1 MATRSLLLVTAA
13 VLLALAT
20 PTDGEVDLQ
29 ALSLEYGFAGED
41 EVPVTLVESGRDN
54 ATLYRYL
61 ILDDYSQ
68 APENWSQPGFND
80 SGWLLGAAPF
90 GDSENNNVEPQTIWD
105 TNGSSPYENDILLV
119 RHRFDLPVGTILS
132 AEINVAF
139 SNYCTPYLNGN
150 LIYGGDGEEGANG
163 HSMQYWNSDGTEDIS
178 PTMFDS
184 RDNLLAIYAWDYV
197 WSASQNQQWLDPRI
211 IATHNPFN
219 TTTEPVILGD
229 QLTLVLKVA
238 NRGNATAENATI
250 TLQADGEIVWQQF
263 LSTAAANT
271 NATMGVD
278 WTPHRLGDI
287 TLNLSISSESNE
299 SNYLNNSLEIMLH
312 IHHWGYALEYGGV
325 IPVVNSTL
333 ATSLNITVRNTGD
346 LPDVLTFA
354 TSERP
359 TGWDIDYLPGSMSLA
374 PGESGELLV
383 SIEVSSMTT
392 DGEWNFSIE
401 TTSQN
406 SERRV
411 SFPLVQSGRTAA
423 TEWSWTNSTNTS
435 QQLYD
440 DLNWTLPGFNDSGWR
455 IDGVAPFGDNPISG
469 VNYNT
474 EWDGDNYA
482 YFRHAFNVSNLDL
495 YTEGVLTLSIAT
507 NGAGAHYLNG
517 NLIFSDLGGGDH
529 GADYWNEQ
537 EPDNTDA
544 LLEGENVLASVVRN
558 NQNTQWYDEQ
568 LDIDISQ
575 ANLWNFHPQP
585 LSISVLLDTK
595 APSSLVE
602 DRGGFRNSTEVEIS
616 WRLLANATDLAGF
629 RIDYALNNGS
639 GWGAWE
645 ALGEFSGYNTTF
657 SGGSNGTIYRFR
669 SISFDTRGNVESKST
684 YGTEFLIDTAP
695 PASLL
700 RVVDTTGNPTN
711 LTGIYLAWEPASA
724 ADNDIASYELELRN
738 GSGWDRLAFSDSAGE
753 HYFAPVADGEYTFR
767 VLATDHAGNREAKA
781 EADII
786 ISFDRQR
793 PEVTLS
799 ALPQFWGESVL
810 ALQLL
815 GDTSGLTDVELQYA
829 LLAEGSEAMLGW
841 GTLPVNWDNGSAL
854 FPGLADGRSYW
865 FRLAPVDAAGNT
877 ASRTPYVFETGSD
890 GAAGASVALP
900 VLPLKPVYIGLT
912 ANVAVAVDE
921 DGDGTFEVPL
931 YEYFGSDPSQML
943 ASQFRVDYANG
954 TLHFGDGV
962 SGYRPAA
969 NAMLRISYAGYD
981 MATTIDLTPPGIV
994 KGVRIYSE
1002 SFRSAELVWES
1013 DDDVVLY
1020 RIERST
1026 NLSLGSLT
1034 WPEGGWVVRAE
1045 LAPQDLENSYVED
1058 NLDRQIWYYRV
1069 IAIDRIG
1076 YESTEMEYLGTTLEQ
1091 VMIDLT
1097 PPVVV
1102 ENPIVSSSDPE
1113 APAWLLPLVVGLAL
1127 LGGGVALF
1135 ASRRSAGEAEVG
1147 PSLVTVDALIEPV
1160 PVVEAIPEE
1169 EEPELGVF
1177 SVVSGTEYSRHV
1189 RFRCQGGCDREFPG
1203 LRDEEEIICPHCG
1216 TIGPTPELP

>member
-13 VLLALAT
+13 VLLALAA
-20 PTDGEVDLQ
+20 PTNGEVDLQ

-80 SGWLLGAAPF
+80 SGWLLGPAPF

-150 LIYGGDGEEGANG
+150 LIYSGDGEEGANG

-178 PTMFDS
+178 PAMFDS
-184 RDNLLAIYAWDYV
+184 RDNLLAIYARDYV
-197 WSASQNQQWLDPRI
+197 WSVNQNQQWLDPRI
-211 IATHNPFN
+211 TATHNPFN

-229 QLTLVLKVA
+229 QLTLVLGVA
-238 NRGNATAENATI
+238 NGGNATAENVTI
-250 TLQADGEIVWQQF
+250 TLQADGETVWQQF

-271 NATMGVD
+271 NTTMGVD

-287 TLNLSISSESNE
+287 PLNLSISSESNE

-312 IHHWGYALEYGGV
+312 VHHWGYTLEYGGGS
-325 IPVVNSTL
+325 PVVNSTL
-333 ATSLNITVRNTGD
+333 VTSFNVTVRNTGD

-359 TGWDIDYLPGSMSLA
+359 TGWNIDYMPESMSLA
-374 PGESGELLV
+374 PDESGELLV
-383 SIEVSSMTT
+383 SVQVSAPTA
-392 DGEWNFSIE
+392 DGDWNFSIE
-401 TTSQN
+401 ATSQN
-406 SERRV
+406 SARRV

-440 DLNWTLPGFNDSGWR
+440 DLNWTLPGFNNSGWR
-455 IDGVAPFGDNPISG
+455 MDGITPFGDNPISG

-482 YFRHAFNVSNLDL
+482 YFRHVFNVSDLDP
-495 YTEGVLTLSIAT
+495 YMGGVLTLSIAT

-529 GADYWNEQ
+529 GADYWNVQ

-568 LDIDISQ
+568 LDIDIPQ
-575 ANLWNFHPQP
+575 ANLWGFYPQP
-585 LSISVLLDTK
+585 LQLSLILDTK
-595 APSSLVE
+595 AP
-602 DRGGFRNSTEVEIS
+602 RSTVVHEGAYHNTSEFEIS
-616 WRLLANATDLAGF
+616 WRLLANASDLAGF

-639 GWGAWE
+639 GWGEWE
-645 ALGEFSGYNTTF
+645 SLGEFNGFSTTF
-657 SGGSNGTIYRFR
+657 NGSNGTLYRLR
-669 SISFDTRGNVESKST
+669 SIARDIYGNVESKSI

-700 RVVDTTGNPTN
+700 RVVDTTANLTN

-724 ADNDIASYELELRN
+724 AENDIASYRLQLRN
-738 GSGWDRLAFSDSAGE
+738 GSGWDTLAISAAVGD
-753 HYFAPVADGEYTFR
+753 HYFAPVTDGEYAFR
-767 VLATDHAGNREAKA
+767 VLATDYAGNGEAKP

-810 ALQLL
+810 TLQLL
-815 GDTSGLTDVELQYA
+815 GDTSGLADVELQYA

-841 GTLPVNWDNGSAL
+841 GALPVNWDNGSAL

-865 FRLAPVDAAGNT
+865 FRLAPVDAAGNS
-877 ASRTPYVFETGSD
+877 ASRTPYVFNAWTD
-890 GAAGASVALP
+890 GADGVILDLP
-900 VLPLKPVYIGLT
+900 VLPLKPAYIGLT
-912 ANVAVAVDE
+912 DNVAVVVDE
-921 DGDGTFEVPL
+921 DGDGSFEVEL
-931 YEYFGSDPSQML
+931 EEHFGSDLSA
-943 ASQFRVDYANG
+943 ASGRQFRVDYADG

-962 SGYRPAA
+962 DGYRPAA
-969 NAMLRISYAGYD
+969 SATLRISYAGYD

-994 KGVRIYSE
+994 KDVRIYSE
-1002 SFRSAELVWES
+1002 SFRSVELVWEG
-1013 DDDVVLY
+1013 DDDAVLY

-1026 NLSLGSLT
+1026 NLSLGPLT
-1034 WPEGGWVVRAE
+1034 WPEGGWVIRAE
-1045 LAPQDLENSYVED
+1045 LAPQNLENSYVED

-1069 IAIDRIG
+1069 IAIDRMG
-1076 YESTEMEYLGTTLEQ
+1076 YESTEMEYLGTILER
-1091 VMIDLT
+1091 VMVDLS
-1097 PPVVV
+1097 PPPAV
-1102 ENPIVSSSDPE
+1102 ENPTAASVGDPE
-1113 APAWLLPLVVGLAL
+1113 APAWLLPMVVGLAL

-1147 PSLVTVDALIEPV
+1147 PSIEPVDALIEPV
-1160 PVVEAIPEE
+1160 PVVEAIPEV

-1177 SVVSGTEYSRHV
+1177 SVVSGTEYSRRV
-1189 RFRCQGGCDREFPG
+1189 RFHCQIGCEREFLG
-1203 LRDEEEIICPHCG
+1203 QREEDEIVCPHCG
-1216 TIGPTPELP
+1216 TLGPAPELP

>member
-1 MATRSLLLVTAA
+1 MATRSLLLITAA
-13 VLLALAT
+13 VLLALAV

-29 ALSLEYGFAGED
+29 ALSLEYGYDLVEG
-41 EVPVTLVESGRDN
+41 EVPITLVESGRDN
-54 ATLYRYL
+54 GTQFRYL
-61 ILDDYSQ
+61 ILDDYSE

-80 SGWLLGAAPF
+80 SNWSFGGAPF
-90 GDSENNNVEPQTIWD
+90 GDREYNNVDPNTDWD
-105 TNGSSPYENDILLV
+105 TDGSSPYENDILLV
-119 RHRFDLPVGTILS
+119 RHRFDRPAGTLLS

-139 SNYCTPYLNGN
+139 ANYCTPYLNGN
-150 LIYGGDGEEGANG
+150 LIYSERGGNSHGAE
-163 HSMQYWNSDGTEDIS
+163 YWNGDGTES
-178 PTMFDS
+178 LAPELFNRS
-184 RDNLLAIYAWDYV
+184 GNLLAIYARDYV
-197 WSASQNQQWLDPRI
+197 YGSGGQNRQWLDLQITGGIDAPL
-211 IATHNPFN
+211 N
-219 TTTEPVILGD
+219 TTTEPVTLGD
-229 QLTLVLKVA
+229 RLTLALEVA
-238 NRGNATAENATI
+238 NEGNATATNATI
-250 TLQADGEIVWQQF
+250 TLQVDGETMWQQF
-263 LSTAAANT
+263 LPSVAANA
-271 NATMGVD
+271 NATILVD

-287 TLNLSISSESNE
+287 PLNLSISSESNE

-333 ATSLNITVRNTGD
+333 VTSLNITVRNTGD

-383 SIEVSSMTT
+383 SVEVSSMTT

-406 SERRV
+406 SARRV

-440 DLNWTLPGFNDSGWR
+440 NLNWTLPGFNDSGWR
-455 IDGVAPFGDNPISG
+455 MDGAAPFGDNSISG

-482 YFRHAFNVSNLDL
+482 YFRHAFNVSNLDI

-507 NGAGAHYLNG
+507 NGAGAHYING

-529 GADYWNEQ
+529 GAQYWNRE
-537 EPDNTDA
+537 ELDNTNA

-558 NQNTQWYDEQ
+558 NQNTQWYDER
-568 LDIDISQ
+568 LDADIRQ
-575 ANLWNFHPQP
+575 ANYWNFHPQP

-602 DRGGFRNSTEVEIS
+602 DQGGFRNSTEVEIN
-616 WRLLANATDLAGF
+616 WRLLANATDLAGV

-711 LTGIYLAWEPASA
+711 LTGIYLAWEPATA
-724 ADNDIASYELELRN
+724 TDNDIASYRLQLRN
-738 GSGWDRLAFSDSAGE
+738 GSGWDTLAIYAATGE
-753 HYFAPVADGEYTFR
+753 HYFTPATDGEYAFR
-767 VLATDHAGNREAKA
+767 VLATDYAGNGEAKP
-781 EADII
+781 EADVI

-799 ALPQFWGESVL
+799 ALPQLWGESVL

-815 GDTSGLTDVELQYA
+815 GDTSGLADVELQYA
-829 LLAEGSEAMLGW
+829 LLAEGSEMMLGW
-841 GTLPVNWDNGSAL
+841 GALPVNWDNGSAL

-877 ASRTPYVFETGSD
+877 ASRTPYVFETSSD
-890 GAAGASVALP
+890 GTAGASVTLP
-900 VLPLKPVYIGLT
+900 VLPLKPVYIGLL
-912 ANVAVAVDE
+912 ANVAVAVDVE
-921 DGDGTFEVPL
+921 GDGSFEVEL
-931 YEYFGSDPSQML
+931 DEYFGSDPSQML
-943 ASQFRVDYANG
+943 AIQFRVDYTSG
-954 TLHFGDGV
+954 TLYFGDGV
-962 SGYRPAA
+962 DGYRPSA

-981 MATTIDLTPPGIV
+981 ATTTIDLTPPGIV
-994 KGVRIYSE
+994 QSMRAYSE
-1002 SFRSAELVWES
+1002 NFTDVELQWES
-1013 DDDVVLY
+1013 APDVSSY
-1020 RIERST
+1020 RVERSG
-1026 NLSLGSLT
+1026 NLSLG
-1034 WPEGGWVVRAE
+1034 WVLRAE
-1045 LAPQDLENSYVED
+1045 LAPQEFELNSYAEK
-1058 NLDRQIWYYRV
+1058 NLAGQVWYYRV
-1069 IAIDRIG
+1069 IALDRMG
-1076 YESTEMEYLGTTLEQ
+1076 YESVGMEYLGSTVER
-1091 VMIDLT
+1091 VMVDLT
-1097 PPVVV
+1097 PPPAVV
-1102 ENPIVSSSDPE
+1102 ENPTVSSSDQE
-1113 APAWLLPLVVGLAL
+1113 VPAWLLPLVAGLAL

-1147 PSLVTVDALIEPV
+1147 PSLETVDALIEPV

-1203 LRDEEEIICPHCG
+1203 LRDEEEIVCPHCG
-1216 TIGPTPELP
+1216 TLGPTPELP

>member
-13 VLLALAT
+13 VLLALAA

-29 ALSLEYGFAGED
+29 VLSLEYGYDLVEG
-41 EVPVTLVESGRDN
+41 EVPITLVESGRDN
-54 ATLYRYL
+54 GTQFRYL
-61 ILDDYSQ
+61 ILDDYSE

-80 SGWLLGAAPF
+80 SNWSFGGAPF
-90 GDSENNNVEPQTIWD
+90 GDREYNNVDPNTDWD
-105 TNGSSPYENDILLV
+105 TDGSSPYENDILLV
-119 RHRFDLPVGTILS
+119 RHRFDRPAGTLLS

-139 SNYCTPYLNGN
+139 ANYCTPYLNGN
-150 LIYGGDGEEGANG
+150 LIYSERGGNSHGAE
-163 HSMQYWNSDGTEDIS
+163 YWNGDGTES
-178 PTMFDS
+178 LAPELFNRS
-184 RDNLLAIYAWDYV
+184 GNLLAIYARDYV
-197 WSASQNQQWLDPRI
+197 YGSGGQNRQWLDLQITGGIDAPL
-211 IATHNPFN
+211 N
-219 TTTEPVILGD
+219 TTTEPVTLGD
-229 QLTLVLKVA
+229 RLTLALEVA
-238 NRGNATAENATI
+238 NEGNATATNATI
-250 TLQADGEIVWQQF
+250 TLQVDGETMWQQF
-263 LSTAAANT
+263 LPSVAANA
-271 NATMGVD
+271 NATILVD

-287 TLNLSISSESNE
+287 PLNLSISSESNE

-333 ATSLNITVRNTGD
+333 VTSLNITVRNTGD

-383 SIEVSSMTT
+383 SVEVSSMTT

-406 SERRV
+406 SARRV

-440 DLNWTLPGFNDSGWR
+440 NLNWTLPGFNDSGWR
-455 IDGVAPFGDNPISG
+455 MDGAAPFGDNSISG

-482 YFRHAFNVSNLDL
+482 YFRHAFNVSNLDI

-507 NGAGAHYLNG
+507 NGAGAHYING

-529 GADYWNEQ
+529 GAQYWNRE
-537 EPDNTDA
+537 ELDNTNA

-558 NQNTQWYDEQ
+558 NQNTQWYDER
-568 LDIDISQ
+568 LDADIRQ
-575 ANLWNFHPQP
+575 ANYWNFHPQP

-595 APSSLVE
+595 APSSLLE
-602 DRGGFRNSTEVEIS
+602 DQGGFRNSTEVEIN

-711 LTGIYLAWEPASA
+711 LTGIYLAWEPATA
-724 ADNDIASYELELRN
+724 TDNDIASYRLQLRN
-738 GSGWDRLAFSDSAGE
+738 GSGWDTLAIYAATGE
-753 HYFAPVADGEYTFR
+753 HYFTPATDGEYAFR
-767 VLATDHAGNREAKA
+767 VLATDYAGNGEAKP
-781 EADII
+781 EADVI

-799 ALPQFWGESVL
+799 ALPQLWGESVL

-815 GDTSGLTDVELQYA
+815 GDTSGLADVELQYA
-829 LLAEGSEAMLGW
+829 LLAEGSEMMLGW
-841 GTLPVNWDNGSAL
+841 GALPVNWDNGSAL

-877 ASRTPYVFETGSD
+877 ASRTPYVFETSSD
-890 GAAGASVALP
+890 GTAGASVTLP
-900 VLPLKPVYIGLT
+900 VLPLKPVYIGLL
-912 ANVAVAVDE
+912 ANVAVAVDVE
-921 DGDGTFEVPL
+921 GDGSFEVEL
-931 YEYFGSDPSQML
+931 DEYFGSDPSQML
-943 ASQFRVDYANG
+943 AIQFRVDYTSG
-954 TLHFGDGV
+954 TLYFGDGV
-962 SGYRPAA
+962 DGYRPSA

-981 MATTIDLTPPGIV
+981 ATTTIDLTPPGIV
-994 KGVRIYSE
+994 QSMRAYSE
-1002 SFRSAELVWES
+1002 NFTDVELQWES
-1013 DDDVVLY
+1013 APDVSSY
-1020 RIERST
+1020 RVERSG
-1026 NLSLGSLT
+1026 NLSLG
-1034 WPEGGWVVRAE
+1034 WVLRAE
-1045 LAPQDLENSYVED
+1045 LAPQEFELNSYAEK
-1058 NLDRQIWYYRV
+1058 NLAGQVWYYRV
-1069 IAIDRIG
+1069 IALDRMG
-1076 YESTEMEYLGTTLEQ
+1076 YESVGMEYLGSTVER
-1091 VMIDLT
+1091 VMVDLT
-1097 PPVVV
+1097 PPPAVV
-1102 ENPIVSSSDPE
+1102 ENPTVSSSDQE
-1113 APAWLLPLVVGLAL
+1113 VPAWLLPLVAGLAL

-1147 PSLVTVDALIEPV
+1147 PSLETVDALIEPV

-1203 LRDEEEIICPHCG
+1203 LRDEEEIVCPHCG
-1216 TIGPTPELP
+1216 TLGPTPELP

>member
-1 MATRSLLLVTAA
+1 M
-13 VLLALAT
+13 
-20 PTDGEVDLQ
+20 
-29 ALSLEYGFAGED
+29 
-41 EVPVTLVESGRDN
+41 
-54 ATLYRYL
+54 
-61 ILDDYSQ
+61 
-68 APENWSQPGFND
+68 
-80 SGWLLGAAPF
+80 
-90 GDSENNNVEPQTIWD
+90 
-105 TNGSSPYENDILLV
+105 
-119 RHRFDLPVGTILS
+119 
-132 AEINVAF
+132 
-139 SNYCTPYLNGN
+139 
-150 LIYGGDGEEGANG
+150 
-163 HSMQYWNSDGTEDIS
+163 
-178 PTMFDS
+178 
-184 RDNLLAIYAWDYV
+184 
-197 WSASQNQQWLDPRI
+197 
-211 IATHNPFN
+211 
-219 TTTEPVILGD
+219 
-229 QLTLVLKVA
+229 
-238 NRGNATAENATI
+238 
-250 TLQADGEIVWQQF
+250 
-263 LSTAAANT
+263 
-271 NATMGVD
+271 D

-287 TLNLSISSESNE
+287 PLNLSISSESNE

-312 IHHWGYALEYGGV
+312 VHHWGYTLEYGGGS
-325 IPVVNSTL
+325 PVVNSTL
-333 ATSLNITVRNTGD
+333 VTSFNVTVRNTGD

-359 TGWDIDYLPGSMSLA
+359 TGWDIDYMPESMSLA
-374 PGESGELLV
+374 PDESGELLV
-383 SIEVSSMTT
+383 SVQVSAPTA
-392 DGEWNFSIE
+392 DGDWNFSIE
-401 TTSQN
+401 ATSQN
-406 SERRV
+406 SARHV

-440 DLNWTLPGFNDSGWR
+440 DLNWTLPGFNNSGWR
-455 IDGVAPFGDNPISG
+455 MDGITPFGDNPISG

-482 YFRHAFNVSNLDL
+482 YFRHVFNVSDLDP
-495 YTEGVLTLSIAT
+495 YMGGVLTLSIAT

-529 GADYWNEQ
+529 GADYWNVQ

-568 LDIDISQ
+568 LDIDIPQ
-575 ANLWNFHPQP
+575 ANLWGFYPQP
-585 LSISVLLDTK
+585 LQLSLILDTK
-595 APSSLVE
+595 AP
-602 DRGGFRNSTEVEIS
+602 RSTVVHEGAYHNTSEFEIS
-616 WRLLANATDLAGF
+616 WRLLANMSDLAGF

-639 GWGAWE
+639 GWGEWE
-645 ALGEFSGYNTTF
+645 SLGEFNGFSTTF
-657 SGGSNGTIYRFR
+657 NGSNGILYRFR
-669 SISFDTRGNVESKST
+669 SIARDIYGNVESKST
-684 YGTEFLIDTAP
+684 YGTEFLIDTTP

-700 RVVDTTGNPTN
+700 WVIDTTANLTN

-724 ADNDIASYELELRN
+724 AENDIGNYRLQLRN
-738 GSGWDRLAFSDSAGE
+738 GSGWDTLAISAAVGD
-753 HYFAPVADGEYTFR
+753 HYFAPVTDGEYAFR
-767 VLATDHAGNREAKA
+767 VLATDYAGNGEAKP

-810 ALQLL
+810 TLQLL
-815 GDTSGLTDVELQYA
+815 GDTSGLADVELQYA

-841 GTLPVNWDNGSAL
+841 GALPVNWDNGSAL

-877 ASRTPYVFETGSD
+877 ASRTPYVFNAWTNGAD
-890 GAAGASVALP
+890 GVILDLS
-900 VLPLKPVYIGLT
+900 VLPLKPAYIGLT
-912 ANVAVAVDE
+912 ANVAVVVDE
-921 DGDGTFEVPL
+921 DGDGSFEVEL
-931 YEYFGSDPSQML
+931 EEYFGNDLSA
-943 ASQFRVDYANG
+943 ASGRQFRVDYANG

-962 SGYRPAA
+962 DGYLPAA

-981 MATTIDLTPPGIV
+981 MATTIDMTPPGIV

-1002 SFRSAELVWES
+1002 SFRSIELVWEG
-1013 DDDVVLY
+1013 DDDAVLY

-1026 NLSLGSLT
+1026 NLSLGPLT

-1058 NLDRQIWYYRV
+1058 NLDRQVWYYRV

-1091 VMIDLT
+1091 VMVDLS
-1097 PPVVV
+1097 PPPAV
-1102 ENPIVSSSDPE
+1102 ENPPAASVGDPE

-1147 PSLVTVDALIEPV
+1147 PSIEPVDALIEPV
-1160 PVVEAIPEE
+1160 PVVAAIPEV

-1177 SVVSGTEYSRHV
+1177 SVVSGTEYSRRV
-1189 RFRCQGGCDREFPG
+1189 RFHCQIGCEREFLG
-1203 LRDEEEIICPHCG
+1203 QREEDEIVCPHCG
-1216 TIGPTPELP
+1216 TLGPAPELP

>member
-13 VLLALAT
+13 VLLALAA

-29 ALSLEYGFAGED
+29 VLSLEYGYDLVEG
-41 EVPVTLVESGRDN
+41 EVPITLVESGRDN
-54 ATLYRYL
+54 GTQFRYL
-61 ILDDYSQ
+61 ILDDYSE

-80 SGWLLGAAPF
+80 SNWSFGGAPF
-90 GDSENNNVEPQTIWD
+90 GDREYNNVDPNTDWD
-105 TNGSSPYENDILLV
+105 TDGSSPYENDILLV
-119 RHRFDLPVGTILS
+119 RHRFDRPAGTLLS

-139 SNYCTPYLNGN
+139 ANYCTPYLNGN
-150 LIYGGDGEEGANG
+150 LIYSERGGNSHGAE
-163 HSMQYWNSDGTEDIS
+163 YWNGDGTES
-178 PTMFDS
+178 LAPELFNRS
-184 RDNLLAIYAWDYV
+184 GNLLAIYARDYV
-197 WSASQNQQWLDPRI
+197 YGSGGQNRQWLDLQITGGIDAPL
-211 IATHNPFN
+211 N
-219 TTTEPVILGD
+219 TTTEPVTLGD
-229 QLTLVLKVA
+229 RLTLALEVA
-238 NRGNATAENATI
+238 NEGNATATNATI
-250 TLQADGEIVWQQF
+250 TLQVDGETMWQQF
-263 LSTAAANT
+263 LPSVAANA
-271 NATMGVD
+271 NATILVD

-287 TLNLSISSESNE
+287 PLNLSISSESNE

-333 ATSLNITVRNTGD
+333 VTSLNITVRNTGD

-383 SIEVSSMTT
+383 SVEVSSMTT

-406 SERRV
+406 SARRV

-440 DLNWTLPGFNDSGWR
+440 NLNWTLPGFNDSGWR
-455 IDGVAPFGDNPISG
+455 MDGAAPFGDNSISG

-482 YFRHAFNVSNLDL
+482 YFRHAFNVSNLDI

-507 NGAGAHYLNG
+507 NGAGAHYING

-529 GADYWNEQ
+529 GAQYWNRE
-537 EPDNTDA
+537 ELDNTNA

-558 NQNTQWYDEQ
+558 NQNTQWYDER
-568 LDIDISQ
+568 LDADIRQ
-575 ANLWNFHPQP
+575 ANYWNFHPQP

-602 DRGGFRNSTEVEIS
+602 DQGGFRNSTEVEIN

-711 LTGIYLAWEPASA
+711 LTGIYLAWEPATA
-724 ADNDIASYELELRN
+724 TDNDIASYRLQLRN
-738 GSGWDRLAFSDSAGE
+738 GSGWDTLAIYAATGE
-753 HYFAPVADGEYTFR
+753 HYFTPATDGEYAFR
-767 VLATDHAGNREAKA
+767 VLATDYAGNGEAKP
-781 EADII
+781 EADVI

-793 PEVTLS
+793 PEVALS
-799 ALPQFWGESVL
+799 ALPQLWGESVL

-815 GDTSGLTDVELQYA
+815 GNTSGLADVELQYA
-829 LLAEGSEAMLGW
+829 LLAEGSEMMLGW
-841 GTLPVNWDNGSAL
+841 GALPVNWDNGSAL

-877 ASRTPYVFETGSD
+877 ASRTPYVFETSSD
-890 GAAGASVALP
+890 GTAGASVTLP
-900 VLPLKPVYIGLT
+900 VLPLKPVYIGLL
-912 ANVAVAVDE
+912 ANVAVAVDVE
-921 DGDGTFEVPL
+921 GDGSFEVEL
-931 YEYFGSDPSQML
+931 DEYFGSDPSQML
-943 ASQFRVDYANG
+943 AIQFRVDYTSG
-954 TLHFGDGV
+954 TLYFGDGV
-962 SGYRPAA
+962 DGYRPSA

-981 MATTIDLTPPGIV
+981 ATTTIDLTPPGIV
-994 KGVRIYSE
+994 QSMRAYSE
-1002 SFRSAELVWES
+1002 NFTDVELQWES
-1013 DDDVVLY
+1013 APDVSSY
-1020 RIERST
+1020 RVERSG
-1026 NLSLGSLT
+1026 NLSLG
-1034 WPEGGWVVRAE
+1034 WVLRAE
-1045 LAPQDLENSYVED
+1045 LAPQEFELNSYAEK
-1058 NLDRQIWYYRV
+1058 NLAGQVWYYRV
-1069 IAIDRIG
+1069 IALDRMG
-1076 YESTEMEYLGTTLEQ
+1076 YESVGMEYLGSTVER
-1091 VMIDLT
+1091 VMVDLT
-1097 PPVVV
+1097 PPPAVV
-1102 ENPIVSSSDPE
+1102 ENPTVSSSDQE
-1113 APAWLLPLVVGLAL
+1113 VPAWLLPLVAGLAL

-1147 PSLVTVDALIEPV
+1147 PSLETVDALIEPV

-1203 LRDEEEIICPHCG
+1203 LRDEEEIVCPHCG
-1216 TIGPTPELP
+1216 TLGPTPELP

>member
-1 MATRSLLLVTAA
+1 MATRSLLLVAAA
-13 VLLALAT
+13 VLLALAV

-41 EVPVTLVESGRDN
+41 EAPVTLVESGRDN

-61 ILDDYSQ
+61 ILDDYSE

-90 GDSENNNVEPQTIWD
+90 ADSEDDNVVPGTIWD
-105 TNGSSPYENDILLV
+105 TEGSSPYENDTLLV

-150 LIYGGDGEEGANG
+150 LIYSGDGEEGANG

-178 PTMFDS
+178 PALFDS
-184 RDNLLAIYAWDYV
+184 HDNLLAIYARDYV
-197 WSASQNQQWLDPRI
+197 WSVNQNQQWLDPRI
-211 IATHNPFN
+211 TATHNPFN

-229 QLTLVLKVA
+229 QLTLVLGVA
-238 NRGNATAENATI
+238 NGGNATAENATI
-250 TLQADGEIVWQQF
+250 TLQADGETVWQQF

-271 NATMGVD
+271 NTTIGVD

-287 TLNLSISSESNE
+287 PLNLSISSESNE

-333 ATSLNITVRNTGD
+333 VTSLNITVRNTGD

-383 SIEVSSMTT
+383 SVEVSSMTT

-455 IDGVAPFGDNPISG
+455 MDGAAPFGDNSISG

-482 YFRHAFNVSNLDL
+482 YFRHAFNVSDLDI

-517 NLIFSDLGGGDH
+517 NLIFSDLEGGDH

-558 NQNTQWYDEQ
+558 NQNTQWYDER
-568 LDIDISQ
+568 LDADIRQ

-585 LSISVLLDTK
+585 LGISVLLDTK
-595 APSSLVE
+595 APTSLVE
-602 DRGGFRNSTEVEIS
+602 DQGGFRNSTEVEIN

-629 RIDYALNNGS
+629 RIDYMLNNGS
-639 GWGAWE
+639 GWPGEDAWE

-657 SGGSNGTIYRFR
+657 SGGSNGTLYRFR

-684 YGTEFLIDTAP
+684 YGTEFLIDTRP
-695 PASLL
+695 PESLL

-724 ADNDIASYELELRN
+724 ADYDIASYQLQLRN
-738 GSGWDRLAFSDSAGE
+738 GSGWDTLALSGSAGE
-753 HYFAPVADGEYTFR
+753 HYFAPATDGEYAFR
-767 VLATDHAGNREAKA
+767 VLATDYAGNGEAKP
-781 EADII
+781 EADVI

-815 GDTSGLTDVELQYA
+815 GDTSGLADVELQYA
-829 LLAEGSEAMLGW
+829 LLAEGSEMMLGW
-841 GTLPVNWDNGSAL
+841 GTLPVAWDNGSAL

-865 FRLAPVDAAGNT
+865 FRLAPVDTAGNT
-877 ASRTPYVFETGSD
+877 ASRTPYVFETSSD
-890 GAAGASVALP
+890 GTAGASVTLP
-900 VLPLKPVYIGLT
+900 VLPLKPVYIGLL
-912 ANVAVAVDE
+912 ANVAVAVDVE
-921 DGDGTFEVPL
+921 GDGSFEVEL
-931 YEYFGSDPSQML
+931 DEYFGSDPSQML
-943 ASQFRVDYANG
+943 AIQFRVDYASG
-954 TLHFGDGV
+954 TLHFGDGED
-962 SGYRPAA
+962 GYRPAA
-969 NAMLRISYAGYD
+969 SATLRISYAGYD
-981 MATTIDLTPPGIV
+981 ATTTIDLTPPGIV
-994 KGVRIYSE
+994 QSMRAYSE
-1002 SFRSAELVWES
+1002 NFTDVELQWES
-1013 DDDVVLY
+1013 APDVSSY
-1020 RIERST
+1020 RVERSG
-1026 NLSLGSLT
+1026 NLTLGWEL
-1034 WPEGGWVVRAE
+1034 RAE
-1045 LAPQDLENSYVED
+1045 LAPQEFELNSYAEE
-1058 NLDRQIWYYRV
+1058 NLAGQVWYYRV
-1069 IAIDRIG
+1069 IALDRMG
-1076 YESTEMEYLGTTLEQ
+1076 YESVGMEYLGSTVER
-1091 VMIDLT
+1091 VMVDLT
-1097 PPVVV
+1097 PPTAV
-1102 ENPIVSSSDPE
+1102 ETPTGSSSGSE
-1113 APAWLLPLVVGLAL
+1113 APGWLLPLVVGLAL
-1127 LGGGVALF
+1127 LGSGVALF
-1135 ASRRSAGEAEVG
+1135 ASRRSTGEAEVG
-1147 PSLVTVDALIEPV
+1147 PSLETVDALVEPV
-1160 PVVEAIPEE
+1160 PDIEAIPEE
-1169 EEPELGVF
+1169 EEPEPDVF
-1177 SVVSGTEYSRHV
+1177 RMVSGSEYSRRV
-1189 RFRCQGGCDREFPG
+1189 RFHCQSGCDREFPG
-1203 LRDEEEIICPHCG
+1203 LRDDEEIVCPHCG
-1216 TIGPTPELP
+1216 TLGPAPELP

>member
-1 MATRSLLLVTAA
+1 MATRSLLLITAA
-13 VLLALAT
+13 VLLALAV

-29 ALSLEYGFAGED
+29 ALSLEYGYDLVEG
-41 EVPVTLVESGRDN
+41 EVPITLVESGRDN
-54 ATLYRYL
+54 GTQFRYL
-61 ILDDYSQ
+61 ILDDYSE

-80 SGWLLGAAPF
+80 SNWSFGGAPF
-90 GDSENNNVEPQTIWD
+90 GDREYNNVDPNTDWD
-105 TNGSSPYENDILLV
+105 TDGSSPYENDILLV
-119 RHRFDLPVGTILS
+119 RHRFDRPAGTLLS

-139 SNYCTPYLNGN
+139 ANYCTPYLNGN
-150 LIYGGDGEEGANG
+150 LIYSERGGNSHGAE
-163 HSMQYWNSDGTEDIS
+163 YWNGDGTES
-178 PTMFDS
+178 LAPELFNRS
-184 RDNLLAIYAWDYV
+184 GNLLAIYARDYV
-197 WSASQNQQWLDPRI
+197 YGSGGQNRQWLDLQITGGIDAPL
-211 IATHNPFN
+211 N
-219 TTTEPVILGD
+219 TTTEPVTLGD
-229 QLTLVLKVA
+229 RLTLALEVA
-238 NRGNATAENATI
+238 NEGNATATNATI
-250 TLQADGEIVWQQF
+250 TLQVDGETMWQQF
-263 LSTAAANT
+263 LPSVAANA
-271 NATMGVD
+271 NATILVD

-287 TLNLSISSESNE
+287 PLNLSISSESNE

-333 ATSLNITVRNTGD
+333 VTSLNITVRNTGD

-383 SIEVSSMTT
+383 SVEVSSMTT

-406 SERRV
+406 SARRV

-440 DLNWTLPGFNDSGWR
+440 NLNWTLPGFNDSGWR
-455 IDGVAPFGDNPISG
+455 MDGAAPFGDNSISG

-482 YFRHAFNVSNLDL
+482 YFRHAFNVSNLDI

-507 NGAGAHYLNG
+507 NGAGAHYING

-529 GADYWNEQ
+529 GAQYWNRE
-537 EPDNTDA
+537 ELDNTNA

-558 NQNTQWYDEQ
+558 NQNTQWYDER
-568 LDIDISQ
+568 LDADIRQ
-575 ANLWNFHPQP
+575 ANYWNFHPQP

-595 APSSLVE
+595 APSSLLE
-602 DRGGFRNSTEVEIS
+602 DQGGFRNSTEVEIN

-711 LTGIYLAWEPASA
+711 LTGIYLAWEPATA
-724 ADNDIASYELELRN
+724 TDNDIASYRLQLRN
-738 GSGWDRLAFSDSAGE
+738 GSGWDTLAIYAATGE
-753 HYFAPVADGEYTFR
+753 HYFTPATDGEYAFR
-767 VLATDHAGNREAKA
+767 VLATDYAGNGEAKP
-781 EADII
+781 EADVI

-799 ALPQFWGESVL
+799 ALPQLWGESVL

-815 GDTSGLTDVELQYA
+815 GDTSGLADVELQYA
-829 LLAEGSEAMLGW
+829 LLAEGSEMMLGW
-841 GTLPVNWDNGSAL
+841 GALPVNWDNGSAL

-877 ASRTPYVFETGSD
+877 ASRTPYVFETSSD
-890 GAAGASVALP
+890 GTAGASVTLP
-900 VLPLKPVYIGLT
+900 VLPLKPVYIGLL
-912 ANVAVAVDE
+912 ANVAVAVDVE
-921 DGDGTFEVPL
+921 GDGSFEVEL
-931 YEYFGSDPSQML
+931 DEYFGSDPSQML
-943 ASQFRVDYANG
+943 AIQFRVDYTSG
-954 TLHFGDGV
+954 TLYFGDGV
-962 SGYRPAA
+962 DGYRPSA

-981 MATTIDLTPPGIV
+981 ATTTIDLTPPGIV
-994 KGVRIYSE
+994 QSMRAYSE
-1002 SFRSAELVWES
+1002 NFTDVELQWES
-1013 DDDVVLY
+1013 APDVSSY
-1020 RIERST
+1020 RVERSG
-1026 NLSLGSLT
+1026 NLSLG
-1034 WPEGGWVVRAE
+1034 WVLRAE
-1045 LAPQDLENSYVED
+1045 LAPQEFELNSYAEK
-1058 NLDRQIWYYRV
+1058 NLAGQVWYYRV
-1069 IAIDRIG
+1069 IALDRMG
-1076 YESTEMEYLGTTLEQ
+1076 YESVGMEYLGSTVER
-1091 VMIDLT
+1091 VMVDLT
-1097 PPVVV
+1097 PPPAVV
-1102 ENPIVSSSDPE
+1102 ENPTVSSSDQE
-1113 APAWLLPLVVGLAL
+1113 VPAWLLPLVAGLAL

-1147 PSLVTVDALIEPV
+1147 PSLETVDALIEPV

-1203 LRDEEEIICPHCG
+1203 LRDEEEIVCPHCG
-1216 TIGPTPELP
+1216 TLGPTPELP

>member
-13 VLLALAT
+13 VLLALAA

-29 ALSLEYGFAGED
+29 VLSLEYGYDLVEG
-41 EVPVTLVESGRDN
+41 EVPITLVESGRDN
-54 ATLYRYL
+54 GTQFRYL
-61 ILDDYSQ
+61 ILDDYSE

-80 SGWLLGAAPF
+80 SNWSFGGAPF
-90 GDSENNNVEPQTIWD
+90 GDREYNNVDPNTDWD
-105 TNGSSPYENDILLV
+105 TDGSSPYENDILLV
-119 RHRFDLPVGTILS
+119 RHRFDRPAGTLLS

-139 SNYCTPYLNGN
+139 ANYCTPYLNGN
-150 LIYGGDGEEGANG
+150 LIYSERGGNSHGAE
-163 HSMQYWNSDGTEDIS
+163 YWNGDGTES
-178 PTMFDS
+178 LAPELFNRS
-184 RDNLLAIYAWDYV
+184 GNLLAIYARDYV
-197 WSASQNQQWLDPRI
+197 YGSGGQNRQWLDLQITGGIDAPL
-211 IATHNPFN
+211 N
-219 TTTEPVILGD
+219 TTTEPVTLGD
-229 QLTLVLKVA
+229 RLTLALEVA
-238 NRGNATAENATI
+238 NEGNATATNATI
-250 TLQADGEIVWQQF
+250 TLQVDGETMWQQF
-263 LSTAAANT
+263 LPSVAANA
-271 NATMGVD
+271 NATILVD

-287 TLNLSISSESNE
+287 PLNLSISSESNE

-333 ATSLNITVRNTGD
+333 VTSLNITVRNTGD

-383 SIEVSSMTT
+383 SVEVSSMTT

-406 SERRV
+406 SARRV

-440 DLNWTLPGFNDSGWR
+440 NLNWTLPGFNDSGWR
-455 IDGVAPFGDNPISG
+455 MDGAAPFGDNSISG

-482 YFRHAFNVSNLDL
+482 YFRHAFNVSNLDI

-507 NGAGAHYLNG
+507 NGAGAHYING

-529 GADYWNEQ
+529 GAQYWNRE
-537 EPDNTDA
+537 ELDNTNA

-558 NQNTQWYDEQ
+558 NQNTQWYDER
-568 LDIDISQ
+568 LDADIRQ
-575 ANLWNFHPQP
+575 ANYWNFHPQP

-602 DRGGFRNSTEVEIS
+602 DQGGFRNSTEVEIN

-711 LTGIYLAWEPASA
+711 LTGIYLAWEPATA
-724 ADNDIASYELELRN
+724 TDNDIASYRLQLRN
-738 GSGWDRLAFSDSAGE
+738 GSGWDTLAIYAATGE
-753 HYFAPVADGEYTFR
+753 HYFTPATDGEYAFR
-767 VLATDHAGNREAKA
+767 VLATDYAGNGEAKP
-781 EADII
+781 EADVI

-799 ALPQFWGESVL
+799 ALPQLWGESVL

-815 GDTSGLTDVELQYA
+815 GDTSGLADVELQYA
-829 LLAEGSEAMLGW
+829 LLAEGSEMMLGW
-841 GTLPVNWDNGSAL
+841 GALPVNWDNGSAL

-877 ASRTPYVFETGSD
+877 ASRTPYVFETSSD
-890 GAAGASVALP
+890 GTAGASVTLP
-900 VLPLKPVYIGLT
+900 VLPLKPVYIGLL
-912 ANVAVAVDE
+912 ANVAVAVDVE
-921 DGDGTFEVPL
+921 GDGSFEVEL
-931 YEYFGSDPSQML
+931 DEYFGSDPSQML
-943 ASQFRVDYANG
+943 AIQFRVDYTSG
-954 TLHFGDGV
+954 TLYFGDGV
-962 SGYRPAA
+962 DGYRPSA

-981 MATTIDLTPPGIV
+981 ATTTIDLTPPGIV
-994 KGVRIYSE
+994 QSMRAYSE
-1002 SFRSAELVWES
+1002 NFTDVELQWES
-1013 DDDVVLY
+1013 APDVSSY
-1020 RIERST
+1020 RVERSG
-1026 NLSLGSLT
+1026 NLSLG
-1034 WPEGGWVVRAE
+1034 WVLRAE
-1045 LAPQDLENSYVED
+1045 LAPQEFELNSYAEK
-1058 NLDRQIWYYRV
+1058 NLAGQVWYYRV
-1069 IAIDRIG
+1069 IALDRMG
-1076 YESTEMEYLGTTLEQ
+1076 YESVGMEYLGSTVER
-1091 VMIDLT
+1091 VMVDLT
-1097 PPVVV
+1097 PPPAVV
-1102 ENPIVSSSDPE
+1102 ENPTVSSSDQE
-1113 APAWLLPLVVGLAL
+1113 VPAWLLPLVAGLAL

-1147 PSLVTVDALIEPV
+1147 PSLETVDALIEPV

-1203 LRDEEEIICPHCG
+1203 LRDEEEIVCPHCG
-1216 TIGPTPELP
+1216 TLGPTPELP

>member
-13 VLLALAT
+13 VLLALAA

-29 ALSLEYGFAGED
+29 VLSLEYGYDLVEG
-41 EVPVTLVESGRDN
+41 EVPITLVESGRDN
-54 ATLYRYL
+54 GTQFRYL
-61 ILDDYSQ
+61 ILDDYSE

-80 SGWLLGAAPF
+80 SNWSFGGAPF
-90 GDSENNNVEPQTIWD
+90 GDREYNNVDPNTDWD
-105 TNGSSPYENDILLV
+105 TDGSSPYENDILLV
-119 RHRFDLPVGTILS
+119 RHRFDRPAGTLLS

-139 SNYCTPYLNGN
+139 ANYCTPYLNGN
-150 LIYGGDGEEGANG
+150 LIYSERGGNSHGAE
-163 HSMQYWNSDGTEDIS
+163 YWNGDGTES
-178 PTMFDS
+178 LAPELFNRS
-184 RDNLLAIYAWDYV
+184 GNLLAIYARDYV
-197 WSASQNQQWLDPRI
+197 YGSGGQNRQWLDLQITGGIDAPL
-211 IATHNPFN
+211 N
-219 TTTEPVILGD
+219 TTTEPVTLGD
-229 QLTLVLKVA
+229 RLTLALEVA
-238 NRGNATAENATI
+238 NEGNATATNATI
-250 TLQADGEIVWQQF
+250 TLQVDGETMWQQF
-263 LSTAAANT
+263 LPSVAANA
-271 NATMGVD
+271 NATILVD

-287 TLNLSISSESNE
+287 PLNLSISSESNE

-333 ATSLNITVRNTGD
+333 VTSLNITVRNTGD

-383 SIEVSSMTT
+383 SVEVSSMTT

-406 SERRV
+406 SARRV

-440 DLNWTLPGFNDSGWR
+440 NLNWTLPGFNDSGWR
-455 IDGVAPFGDNPISG
+455 MDGAAPFGDNSISG

-482 YFRHAFNVSNLDL
+482 YFRHAFNVSNLDI

-507 NGAGAHYLNG
+507 NGAGAHYING

-529 GADYWNEQ
+529 GAQYWNRE
-537 EPDNTDA
+537 ELDNTNA

-558 NQNTQWYDEQ
+558 NQNTQWYDER
-568 LDIDISQ
+568 LDADIRQ
-575 ANLWNFHPQP
+575 ANYWNFHPQP

-602 DRGGFRNSTEVEIS
+602 DQGGFRNSTEVEIN

-629 RIDYALNNGS
+629 RIDYALNDGS

-711 LTGIYLAWEPASA
+711 LTGIYLAWEPATA
-724 ADNDIASYELELRN
+724 TDNDIASYRLQLRN
-738 GSGWDRLAFSDSAGE
+738 GSGWDTLAIYAATGE
-753 HYFAPVADGEYTFR
+753 HYFTPATDGEYAFR
-767 VLATDHAGNREAKA
+767 VLATDYAGNGEAKP
-781 EADII
+781 EADVI

-799 ALPQFWGESVL
+799 ALPQLWGESVL

-815 GDTSGLTDVELQYA
+815 GDTSGLADVELQYA
-829 LLAEGSEAMLGW
+829 LLAEGSEMMLGW
-841 GTLPVNWDNGSAL
+841 GALPVNWDNGSAL

-877 ASRTPYVFETGSD
+877 ASRTPYVFETSSD
-890 GAAGASVALP
+890 GTAGASVTLP
-900 VLPLKPVYIGLT
+900 VLPLKPVYIGLL
-912 ANVAVAVDE
+912 ANVAVAVDVE
-921 DGDGTFEVPL
+921 GDGSFEVEL
-931 YEYFGSDPSQML
+931 DEYFGSDPSQML
-943 ASQFRVDYANG
+943 AIQFRVDYTSG
-954 TLHFGDGV
+954 TLYFGDGV
-962 SGYRPAA
+962 DGYRPSA

-981 MATTIDLTPPGIV
+981 ATTTIDLTPPGIV
-994 KGVRIYSE
+994 QSMRAYSE
-1002 SFRSAELVWES
+1002 NFTDVELQWES
-1013 DDDVVLY
+1013 APDVSSY
-1020 RIERST
+1020 RVERSG
-1026 NLSLGSLT
+1026 NLSLG
-1034 WPEGGWVVRAE
+1034 WVLRAE
-1045 LAPQDLENSYVED
+1045 LAPQEFELNSYAEK
-1058 NLDRQIWYYRV
+1058 NLAGQVWYYRV
-1069 IAIDRIG
+1069 IALDRMG
-1076 YESTEMEYLGTTLEQ
+1076 YESVGMEYLGSTVER
-1091 VMIDLT
+1091 VMVDLT
-1097 PPVVV
+1097 PPPAVV
-1102 ENPIVSSSDPE
+1102 ENPTVSSSDQE
-1113 APAWLLPLVVGLAL
+1113 VPAWLLPLVAGLAL

-1147 PSLVTVDALIEPV
+1147 PSLETVDALIEPV

-1203 LRDEEEIICPHCG
+1203 LRDEEEIVCPHCG
-1216 TIGPTPELP
+1216 TLGPTPELP

>member
-1 MATRSLLLVTAA
+1 MATRSLLLITAA
-13 VLLALAT
+13 VLLALAV

-29 ALSLEYGFAGED
+29 ALSLEYGYDLVEG
-41 EVPVTLVESGRDN
+41 EVPITLVESGRDN
-54 ATLYRYL
+54 GTQFRYL
-61 ILDDYSQ
+61 ILDDYSE

-80 SGWLLGAAPF
+80 SNWSFGGAPF
-90 GDSENNNVEPQTIWD
+90 GDREYNNVDPNTDWD
-105 TNGSSPYENDILLV
+105 TDGSSPYENDILLV
-119 RHRFDLPVGTILS
+119 RHRFDRPAGTLLS

-139 SNYCTPYLNGN
+139 ANYCTPYLNGN
-150 LIYGGDGEEGANG
+150 LIYSERGGNSHGAE
-163 HSMQYWNSDGTEDIS
+163 YWNGDGTES
-178 PTMFDS
+178 LAPELFNRS
-184 RDNLLAIYAWDYV
+184 GNLLAIYARDYV
-197 WSASQNQQWLDPRI
+197 YGSGGQNRQWLDLQITGGIDAPL
-211 IATHNPFN
+211 N
-219 TTTEPVILGD
+219 TTTEPVTLGD
-229 QLTLVLKVA
+229 RLTLALEVA
-238 NRGNATAENATI
+238 NEGNATATNATI
-250 TLQADGEIVWQQF
+250 TLQVDGETMWQQF
-263 LSTAAANT
+263 LPSVAANA
-271 NATMGVD
+271 NATILVD

-287 TLNLSISSESNE
+287 PLNLSISSESNE

-333 ATSLNITVRNTGD
+333 VTSLNITVRNTGD

-383 SIEVSSMTT
+383 SVEVSSMTT

-406 SERRV
+406 SARRV

-440 DLNWTLPGFNDSGWR
+440 NLNWTLPGFNDSGWR
-455 IDGVAPFGDNPISG
+455 MDGAAPFGDNSISG

-482 YFRHAFNVSNLDL
+482 YFRHAFNVSNLDI

-507 NGAGAHYLNG
+507 NGAGAHYING

-529 GADYWNEQ
+529 GAQYWNRE
-537 EPDNTDA
+537 ELDNTNA

-558 NQNTQWYDEQ
+558 NQNTQWYDER
-568 LDIDISQ
+568 LDADIRQ
-575 ANLWNFHPQP
+575 ANYWNFHPQP

-602 DRGGFRNSTEVEIS
+602 DQGGFRNSTEVEIN

-711 LTGIYLAWEPASA
+711 LTGIYLAWEPATA
-724 ADNDIASYELELRN
+724 TDNDIASYRLQLRN
-738 GSGWDRLAFSDSAGE
+738 GSGWDTLAIYAATGE
-753 HYFAPVADGEYTFR
+753 HYFTPATDGEYAFR
-767 VLATDHAGNREAKA
+767 VLATDYAGNGEAKP
-781 EADII
+781 EADVI

-799 ALPQFWGESVL
+799 ALPQLWGESVL

-815 GDTSGLTDVELQYA
+815 GDTSGLADVELQYA
-829 LLAEGSEAMLGW
+829 LLAEGSEMMLGW
-841 GTLPVNWDNGSAL
+841 GALPVNWDNGSAL

-877 ASRTPYVFETGSD
+877 ASRTPYVFETSSD
-890 GAAGASVALP
+890 GTAGASVTLP
-900 VLPLKPVYIGLT
+900 VLPLKPVYIGLL
-912 ANVAVAVDE
+912 ANVAVAVDVE
-921 DGDGTFEVPL
+921 GDGSFEVEL
-931 YEYFGSDPSQML
+931 DEYFGSDPSQML
-943 ASQFRVDYANG
+943 AIQFRVDYTSG
-954 TLHFGDGV
+954 TLYFGDGV
-962 SGYRPAA
+962 DGYRPSA

-981 MATTIDLTPPGIV
+981 ATTTIDLTPPGIV
-994 KGVRIYSE
+994 QSMRAYSE
-1002 SFRSAELVWES
+1002 NFTDVELQWES
-1013 DDDVVLY
+1013 APDVSSY
-1020 RIERST
+1020 RVERSG
-1026 NLSLGSLT
+1026 NLSLG
-1034 WPEGGWVVRAE
+1034 WVLRAE
-1045 LAPQDLENSYVED
+1045 LAPQEFELNSYAEK
-1058 NLDRQIWYYRV
+1058 NLAGQVWYYRV
-1069 IAIDRIG
+1069 IALDRMG
-1076 YESTEMEYLGTTLEQ
+1076 YESVGMEYLGSTVER
-1091 VMIDLT
+1091 VMVDLT
-1097 PPVVV
+1097 PPPAVV
-1102 ENPIVSSSDPE
+1102 ENPTVSSSDQE
-1113 APAWLLPLVVGLAL
+1113 VPAWLLPLVAGLAL

-1147 PSLVTVDALIEPV
+1147 PSLETVDALIEPV

-1203 LRDEEEIICPHCG
+1203 LRDEEEIVCPHCG
-1216 TIGPTPELP
+1216 TLGPTPELP

>member
-1 MATRSLLLVTAA
+1 MATRSLLLITAA
-13 VLLALAT
+13 VLLALAV

-29 ALSLEYGFAGED
+29 ALSLEYGYDLVEG
-41 EVPVTLVESGRDN
+41 EVPITLVESGRDN
-54 ATLYRYL
+54 GTQFRYL
-61 ILDDYSQ
+61 ILDDYSE

-80 SGWLLGAAPF
+80 SNWSFGGAPF
-90 GDSENNNVEPQTIWD
+90 GDREYNNVDPNTDWD
-105 TNGSSPYENDILLV
+105 TDGSSPYENDILLV
-119 RHRFDLPVGTILS
+119 RHRFDRPAGTLLS

-139 SNYCTPYLNGN
+139 ANYCTPYLNGN
-150 LIYGGDGEEGANG
+150 LIYSERGGNSHGAE
-163 HSMQYWNSDGTEDIS
+163 YWNGDGTES
-178 PTMFDS
+178 LAPELFNRS
-184 RDNLLAIYAWDYV
+184 GNLLAIYARDYV
-197 WSASQNQQWLDPRI
+197 YGSGGQNRQWLDLQITGGIDAPL
-211 IATHNPFN
+211 N
-219 TTTEPVILGD
+219 TTTEPVTLGD
-229 QLTLVLKVA
+229 RLTLALEVA
-238 NRGNATAENATI
+238 NEGNATATNATI
-250 TLQADGEIVWQQF
+250 TLQVDGETMWQQF
-263 LSTAAANT
+263 LPSVAANA
-271 NATMGVD
+271 NATILVD

-287 TLNLSISSESNE
+287 PLNLSISSESNE

-333 ATSLNITVRNTGD
+333 VTSLNITVRNTGD

-383 SIEVSSMTT
+383 SVEVSSMTT

-406 SERRV
+406 SARRV

-440 DLNWTLPGFNDSGWR
+440 NLNWTLPGFNDSGWR
-455 IDGVAPFGDNPISG
+455 MDGAAPFGDNSISG

-482 YFRHAFNVSNLDL
+482 YFRHAFNVSNLDI

-507 NGAGAHYLNG
+507 NGAGAHYING

-529 GADYWNEQ
+529 GAQYWNRE
-537 EPDNTDA
+537 ELDNTNA

-558 NQNTQWYDEQ
+558 NQNTQWYDER
-568 LDIDISQ
+568 LDADIRQ
-575 ANLWNFHPQP
+575 ANYWNFHPQP

-602 DRGGFRNSTEVEIS
+602 DQGGFRNSTEVEIN

-629 RIDYALNNGS
+629 RIDYALNDGS

-711 LTGIYLAWEPASA
+711 LTGIYLAWEPATA
-724 ADNDIASYELELRN
+724 TDNDIASYRLQLRN
-738 GSGWDRLAFSDSAGE
+738 GSGWDTLAIYAATGE
-753 HYFAPVADGEYTFR
+753 HYFTPATDGEYAFR
-767 VLATDHAGNREAKA
+767 VLATDYAGNGEAKP
-781 EADII
+781 EADVI

-799 ALPQFWGESVL
+799 ALPQLWGESVL

-815 GDTSGLTDVELQYA
+815 GDTSGLADVELQYA
-829 LLAEGSEAMLGW
+829 LLAEGSEMMLGW
-841 GTLPVNWDNGSAL
+841 GALPVNWDNGSAL

-877 ASRTPYVFETGSD
+877 ASRTPYVFETSSD
-890 GAAGASVALP
+890 GTAGASVTLP
-900 VLPLKPVYIGLT
+900 VLPLKPVYIGLL
-912 ANVAVAVDE
+912 ANVAVAVDVE
-921 DGDGTFEVPL
+921 GDGSFEVEL
-931 YEYFGSDPSQML
+931 DEYFGSDPSQML
-943 ASQFRVDYANG
+943 AIQFRVDYTSG
-954 TLHFGDGV
+954 TLYFGDGV
-962 SGYRPAA
+962 DGYRPSA

-981 MATTIDLTPPGIV
+981 ATTTIDLTPPGIV
-994 KGVRIYSE
+994 QSMRAYSE
-1002 SFRSAELVWES
+1002 NFTDVELQWES
-1013 DDDVVLY
+1013 APDVSSY
-1020 RIERST
+1020 RVERSG
-1026 NLSLGSLT
+1026 NLSLG
-1034 WPEGGWVVRAE
+1034 WVLRAE
-1045 LAPQDLENSYVED
+1045 LAPQEFELNSYAEK
-1058 NLDRQIWYYRV
+1058 NLAGQVWYYRV
-1069 IAIDRIG
+1069 IALDRMG
-1076 YESTEMEYLGTTLEQ
+1076 YESVGMEYLGSTVER
-1091 VMIDLT
+1091 VMVDLT
-1097 PPVVV
+1097 PPPAVV
-1102 ENPIVSSSDPE
+1102 ENPTVSSSDQE
-1113 APAWLLPLVVGLAL
+1113 VPAWLLPLVAGLAL

-1147 PSLVTVDALIEPV
+1147 PSLETVDALIEPV

-1203 LRDEEEIICPHCG
+1203 LRDEEEIVCPHCG
-1216 TIGPTPELP
+1216 TLGPTPELP